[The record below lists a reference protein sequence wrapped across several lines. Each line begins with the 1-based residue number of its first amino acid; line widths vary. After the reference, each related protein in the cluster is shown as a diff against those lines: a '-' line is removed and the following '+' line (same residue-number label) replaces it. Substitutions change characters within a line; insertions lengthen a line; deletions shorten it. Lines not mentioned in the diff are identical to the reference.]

1 MFSEDMFDACV
12 IELAQL
18 IVDLDPTRIRELWRI
33 SSINKKSK
41 HFIVLYDNAMHLCT
55 CLTLINHGLV
65 CRHFFATM
73 LVSSIAKFHIGLLP
87 RRWYTNVSVM
97 EADSTL
103 SNVPAIS
110 LLSNN
115 GFGTVE
121 HAVELDFSYLES
133 IRGCHV
139 FTKEIH
145 QEMTRKQQ

>member
-1 MFSEDMFDACV
+1 MFSEDMFDACI

-18 IVDLDPTRIRELWRI
+18 IEDLDPTRIHELWRI
-33 SSINKKSK
+33 SSIDKKSK
-41 HFIVLYDNAMHLCT
+41 HFIVLYDNTMHLCI

-65 CRHFFATM
+65 YRHFFATM

-87 RRWYTNVSVM
+87 WRWYTNVSVIK
-97 EADSTL
+97 ADSVL

-110 LLSNN
+110 LVSNN
-115 GFGTVE
+115 EFGTVE

-145 QEMTRKQQ
+145 QEMTRK

>member
-1 MFSEDMFDACV
+1 MFSKNMFDACI

-18 IVDLDPTRIRELWRI
+18 IENLDPTRIHKLWCI
-33 SSINKKSK
+33 SSIDKKSK
-41 HFIVLYDNAMHLCT
+41 HFIVLYDNTMHLCI

-65 CRHFFATM
+65 YRHFFATM

-87 RRWYTNVSVM
+87 WRWYTNVSVIK
-97 EADSTL
+97 ADSVL

-110 LLSNN
+110 LVSNN
-115 GFGTVE
+115 EFGTVE

-145 QEMTRKQQ
+145 QEMTRK

>member
-1 MFSEDMFDACV
+1 MFSEHMFDACV
-12 IELAQL
+12 IELKQL
-18 IVDLDPTRIRELWRI
+18 IADLDQTRICEIWRI
-33 SSINKKSK
+33 SSMDKKSK
-41 HFIVLYDNAMHLCT
+41 HFIILYNDTMHLCT

>member
-1 MFSEDMFDACV
+1 M

-18 IVDLDPTRIRELWRI
+18 IVDLDPTIIRELWHI

-41 HFIVLYDNAMHLCT
+41 HFIVLYDNAIHLCT

-73 LVSSIAKFHIGLLP
+73 FVSSIAKFHIGLLP
-87 RRWYTNVSVM
+87 QCWYTNVSVM

-121 HAVELDFSYLES
+121 HVVELNFSYLES
-133 IRGCHV
+133 ICRYHV

-145 QEMTRKQQ
+145 QKMIQK